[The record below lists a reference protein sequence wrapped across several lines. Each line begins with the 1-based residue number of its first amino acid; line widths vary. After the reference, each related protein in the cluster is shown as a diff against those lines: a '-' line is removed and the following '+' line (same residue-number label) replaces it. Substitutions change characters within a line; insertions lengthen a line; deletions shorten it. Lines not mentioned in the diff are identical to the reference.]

1 MDVESGA
8 VKDMKPEKGVTSKA
22 PEISKKPKD
31 SAKQKI
37 TAHDVVPYYKLF
49 TFADSIDYVL
59 MIIGTINAIG
69 SGIIM
74 PMQTVILGELIDI
87 FGHNTDN
94 KLLVHQI
101 SKVSLKYVYLALG
114 AGAAAFFQ
122 VVCWMVTGERQAA
135 RIRSLYL
142 KTILRQNVG
151 FFDQESKT
159 GEIVERMSGDT
170 VIIQDA
176 MGEKVGK
183 FIQVVS
189 TFIGGLVIAFS
200 RGWLLSVVLVSTV
213 PPLVISAGFMTLMVT
228 KLMSR
233 SQAAYSVG
241 AAVVEQT
248 ISSIRTVASFTGEKQ
263 AIVKYNKSLKETYRA
278 GVQEGLVVGVC
289 SGIFMFCVFGCYSLS
304 IWFGGIMIVEK
315 GYTGGQVINI
325 VIAFLMGSFALG
337 QVSPCLTAF
346 TAGRVAAFKLF
357 EIIERKSEIDPYD
370 ISGQQPDDIRGDIEL
385 RDITFSYP
393 TRPEENI
400 FNGFSLVIQSG
411 MTTALVGQSG
421 SGKSTVI
428 SLIERFYDPQKGE
441 VFIDGINIKDYQ
453 LKWLRG
459 KIGLVS
465 QEPVL
470 FSSTIKDNIAYGK
483 DDATLDEIKAAA
495 ELANAATFIDK
506 FPKGLDTMV
515 GDHGTQ
521 MSGGQKQRIAIAR
534 AIIKDPRILLLD
546 EATSALDA
554 ESERIVQEA
563 LDRIM
568 LNRTTVILAHRL
580 TTIIN
585 SDVIAVIQDGK
596 IVEKGSHTE
605 LLQDPEGAYCQLIR
619 LQELNKCSPK
629 QEDDDHNIN
638 MTSGKNSS
646 HPVSVLSQ
654 ESSKISNSTG
664 SDKCKLDNDNRSD
677 SYTASSKSL
686 VRLAYMNKPEIP
698 VLLLGCIAAAVSG
711 SILPIFG
718 YLLSFIIKDF
728 FKPAHEVR
736 EETAFWASMLFVLGF
751 VILISAP
758 FRTYFFGI
766 AGSKLIWRIRLKCFE
781 KLVRMEISW
790 FDKTENSSG
799 VIGGKLSTD
808 AASVRGLI
816 GDSLSLIVQNTSSAI
831 CGLFVA
837 FLGSWKLA
845 FIILLLLPLLVI
857 NTYLQMKFIS
867 GFSADTKK
875 LYEDASQVA
884 SDAVG
889 SIRTVSSFCAEDK
902 VMKLY
907 ENKCEGPRKAGIKQ
921 GFVSGAGFGSSMFF
935 LFLVYATSF
944 YVGARFVEAGHTTF
958 SEVFQVF
965 LGLSM
970 SAMGIAQSGSF
981 VPDSG
986 KAKSAAASVFAL
998 LDQKSKID
1006 YTDESGTVLE
1016 NVKGDIEFSHV
1027 NFKYPSRPDVEIFR
1041 DLCLEIRPGQT
1052 VALVGE
1058 SGSGKSTVV
1067 SLLQRFYDID
1077 SGQITLDGV
1086 DIRQLNLKWLRQQM
1100 GLVSQEPVL
1109 FNDTIRANIAYGKE
1123 GNATEEEVIAAAELA
1138 NAHEFISSLHNGYD
1152 TYVGERGIQLSG
1164 GQKQRVAIA
1173 RAIVKAP
1180 KILLLDEATSALD
1193 AESEKVVQDALDRVI
1208 VHRTTLV
1215 VAHRLSTIQGADVI
1229 VVMKNGVIAEK
1240 GKHEELLNIK
1250 DGIYASLVALHTTAS
1265 SSS

>member
-1 MDVESGA
+1 
-8 VKDMKPEKGVTSKA
+8 
-22 PEISKKPKD
+22 
-31 SAKQKI
+31 
-37 TAHDVVPYYKLF
+37 
-49 TFADSIDYVL
+49 
-59 MIIGTINAIG
+59 
-69 SGIIM
+69 
-74 PMQTVILGELIDI
+74 
-87 FGHNTDN
+87 
-94 KLLVHQI
+94 
-101 SKVSLKYVYLALG
+101 
-114 AGAAAFFQ
+114 
-122 VVCWMVTGERQAA
+122 MVTGERQAA

-170 VIIQDA
+170 VIMQDA

-200 RGWLLSVVLVSTV
+200 KGWLLSLVLVSTI
-213 PPLVISAGFMTLMVT
+213 PALVISAGFMTVMVT

-233 SQAAYSVG
+233 GQAAYSVG

-263 AIVKYNKSLKETYRA
+263 AIVKYDKSLKKAYQA
-278 GVQEGLVVGVC
+278 SVQEGLVVGVC
-289 SGIFMFCVFGCYSLS
+289 SGIFVFFVFGCYALS
-304 IWFGGIMIVEK
+304 IWFGGIMIVDK

-325 VIAFLMGSFALG
+325 VLAVLIGSFSLG
-337 QVSPCLTAF
+337 QVSPCLSAF
-346 TAGRVAAFKLF
+346 SSGRVAAFKLF
-357 EIIERKSEIDPYD
+357 EIINRKSEIDPYD
-370 ISGQQPDDIRGDIEL
+370 TNGQQPDDIRGDIEL
-385 RDITFSYP
+385 RDVTFSYP

-400 FNGFSLVIQSG
+400 FNVFSIVIPSG

-441 VFIDGINIKDYQ
+441 VLIDGINVKDYQ

-459 KIGLVS
+459 KISLVS

-470 FSSTIKDNIAYGK
+470 FSSTIRDNIAYGK
-483 DDATLDEIKAAA
+483 DGATIDEIKVAA
-495 ELANAATFIDK
+495 ELANAAKFIDK
-506 FPKGLDTMV
+506 FPQGLDTMV

-563 LDRIM
+563 LDQIM

-596 IVEKGSHTE
+596 IVEKGSHSE

-619 LQELNKCSPK
+619 LQELGKRSEK
-629 QEDDDHNIN
+629 QEDGDYNIS

-646 HPVSVLSQ
+646 QPVYVISH
-654 ESSKISNSTG
+654 ESSNINNNNQHLLKS
-664 SDKCKLDNDNRSD
+664 DNDNHQE
-677 SYTASSKSL
+677 SYAANSSTSL

-698 VLLLGCIAAAVSG
+698 VILLGCIAAAVSG

-718 YLLSFIIKDF
+718 YLLSFIITDF
-728 FKPAHEVR
+728 FKPAHVVR
-736 EETAFWASMLFVLGF
+736 EKSTFWASMLLVLGL

-781 KLVRMEISW
+781 KLVRMEIAW

-799 VIGGKLSTD
+799 AIGGKLSTD

-831 CGLFVA
+831 CGLIVA
-837 FLGSWKLA
+837 FMGSWKLA
-845 FIILLLLPLLVI
+845 FVILLLLPLLVL
-857 NTYLQMKFIS
+857 NAYLQMKFIS

-889 SIRTVSSFCAEDK
+889 SIRTIASFCAEDK

-907 ENKCEGPRKAGIKQ
+907 ENKCKGPRRAGIKQ
-921 GFVSGAGFGSSMFF
+921 GLVSGTSFGSSMFF
-935 LFLVYATSF
+935 LFIVYATSF
-944 YVGARFVEAGHTTF
+944 YVGARFVEAGLTTF
-958 SEVFQVF
+958 SKVFQVF

-1006 YTDESGTVLE
+1006 YTDESGIVLE
-1016 NVKGDIEFSHV
+1016 NVKGDIQFSHV
-1027 NFKYPSRPDVEIFR
+1027 NFKYPSRPDIQIFR
-1041 DLCLEIRPGQT
+1041 DLCLEIHHGQT

-1058 SGSGKSTVV
+1058 SGSGKSTVI
-1067 SLLQRFYDID
+1067 SLLQRFYDVD

-1086 DIRQLNLKWLRQQM
+1086 EIRQLNLKWLRQQM

-1109 FNDTIRANIAYGKE
+1109 FNDTIRANIAYGVE
-1123 GNATEEEVIAAAELA
+1123 GNATEEDVLAASELA
-1138 NAHEFISSLHNGYD
+1138 NAHKFISSLHHGYD
-1152 TYVGERGIQLSG
+1152 TNVGERGTQLSG

-1173 RAIVKAP
+1173 RAIIKAP

-1229 VVMKNGVIAEK
+1229 VVMKNGAVAEK
-1240 GKHEELLNIK
+1240 GKHDELLNIK
-1250 DGIYASLVALHTTAS
+1250 DGIYASLVALHTHTTAS
-1265 SSS
+1265 S